1 MLQVCLNLP
10 PELSRADVGTEWAV
24 QGHVAGLGGSPTRL
38 GPAVLLQESH
48 CSHIGRQHGA
58 EEVTEEEEEAW

>member
-1 MLQVCLNLP
+1 MWGQNGQSRVTWQVWG
-10 PELSRADVGTEWAV
+10 ESY
-24 QGHVAGLGGSPTRL
+24 QAGA
-38 GPAVLLQESH
+38 AVLLQESH